1 MLQAKIKELAELPTK
16 TSSKSIH
23 IWTYNHIFLIIISK
37 LRAMKGALEKC
48 YKPK

>member
-37 LRAMKGALEKC
+37 LRGEVKWE
-48 YKPK
+48 